1 MAVQNNSLGYIIIDG
16 AEGQIRGASLVTDLR
31 GIPVDFRYTDP
42 IRPTRLER
50 ILYGNALDTYL
61 KEELILESLLD
72 SVEVNPQLWVCVDE
86 EILNPL
92 KTNAKVK
99 AVLLNQ
105 SNHDPLDAP
114 GHIENTSEA
123 NTFLLQADEAG
134 APLKLKFPTE
144 TRPDEMKLSAAIL
157 IDAAKTMELLEPLT
171 RIQKALISL
180 ASGADN

>member
-1 MAVQNNSLGYIIIDG
+1 MAVQNNSLGYIVIEG
-16 AEGQIRGASLVTDLR
+16 AESQIRGAALVTDIR

-42 IRPTRLER
+42 VKPKRLER

-72 SVEVNPQLWVCVDE
+72 SVEVNPQLWICLDE

-99 AVLLNQ
+99 AVLLSP
-105 SNHDPLDAP
+105 SNHEPLEAP

-134 APLKLKFPTE
+134 APLKLKFPSD

-157 IDAAKTMELLEPLT
+157 IDSAKSMDLLEPFS
-171 RIQKALISL
+171 RIQKALMSL
-180 ASGADN
+180 ATGVDN